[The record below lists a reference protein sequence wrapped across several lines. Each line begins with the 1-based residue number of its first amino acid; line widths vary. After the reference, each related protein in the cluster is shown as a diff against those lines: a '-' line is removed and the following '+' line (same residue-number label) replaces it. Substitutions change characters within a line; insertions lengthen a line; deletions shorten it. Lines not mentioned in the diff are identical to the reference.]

1 MIVRPYV
8 ATTHLARSRMR
19 DLLAVIDSQSGTATG
34 DEIAAIDEFNDS
46 LRANGQWVI
55 AVGIADPSHAT
66 VIDNRSN
73 AGLVSAGPL
82 HDLDD
87 YMAGL
92 WIIDVDSHD
101 TALSLAQWG
110 SRACNR
116 RLEMRPLL

>member
-1 MIVRPYV
+1 
-8 ATTHLARSRMR
+8 MR
-19 DLLAVIDSQSGTATG
+19 YLLAVIDSQTGSATG
-34 DEIAAIDEFNDS
+34 DEISAIDEFNDA

-66 VIDNRSN
+66 VIDNRLDRGESRP
-73 AGLVSAGPL
+73 GPL

-92 WIIDVDSHD
+92 WIIDVDSPA
-101 TALSLAQWG
+101 TAHSLAMWG

-116 RLEMRPLL
+116 RVEMRPLL